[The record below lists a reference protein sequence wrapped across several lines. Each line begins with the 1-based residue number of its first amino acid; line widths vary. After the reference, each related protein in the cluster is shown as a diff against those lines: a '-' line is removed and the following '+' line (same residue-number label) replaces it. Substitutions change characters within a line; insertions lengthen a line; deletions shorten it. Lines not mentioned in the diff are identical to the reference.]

1 MANCFA
7 NMLNL
12 VFQQDNSIGEK
23 KKSLEKMV
31 LCQFSIHKQ
40 KNESGTYSQIIHN
53 SKWINNLNV
62 KAKTIKLSTEE
73 MMFLNC
79 GVGEDS
85 WESLGLQGDPTS
97 PF

>member
-1 MANCFA
+1 
-7 NMLNL
+7 
-12 VFQQDNSIGEK
+12 
-23 KKSLEKMV
+23 MV

-79 GVGEDS
+79 GVGED
-85 WESLGLQGDPTS
+85 
-97 PF
+97 F